1 MDDEDLARFEIR
13 LQVLE
18 TLVAFQ
24 FAAQHMQTP
33 DPAAAIARLRALLLD
48 PAADFPIP
56 GLDPAMAGEARAELE
71 AALGRVLALQSQLPR
86 RLVD

>member
-1 MDDEDLARFEIR
+1 MDDEDLAAIKIR
-13 LQVLE
+13 LQALE

-33 DPAAAIARLRALLLD
+33 DPAAAIGRLRELLVD
-48 PAADFPIP
+48 RAAEIPMP
-56 GLDPAMAGEARAELE
+56 GLDPSLADRARTELQQT
-71 AALGRVLALQSQLPR
+71 LDRILALQAQLPR

>member
-1 MDDEDLARFEIR
+1 MDDEDLNRFEIR

-33 DPAAAIARLRALLLD
+33 DPAAAIDRVRALLVD
-48 PAADFPIP
+48 RAREIPMP
-56 GLDPAMAGEARAELE
+56 GLDPSLVERAQAELQQ
-71 AALGRVLALQSQLPR
+71 ALDRILALQDQLPR

>member
-1 MDDEDLARFEIR
+1 MDDDELKR
-13 LQVLE
+13 LEVRVQVLE

-33 DPAAAIARLRALLLD
+33 DPAAAVRRLRELLIDRAAASLPDLD
-48 PAADFPIP
+48 PALVQSEF
-56 GLDPAMAGEARAELE
+56 EQ
-71 AALGRVLALQSQLPR
+71 ALGRITTLQGRLPR